1 MFPRRSLLRT
11 IVLLLAAACT
21 TPVWSADPEITTL
34 ADGFESPLPE
44 IPAEE
49 LPRCEPIP
57 AGFTVVEKRWEDIFY
72 GASWPHSPS
81 FQTPVGSWSYRDRYY
96 PYGKPAAGR
105 LLTASFV
112 ADEAMHKLTFVNVQ
126 PVEFA
131 GYPLAQC
138 ALSTTVTMS
147 ECRADVYAPC
157 RITARSSSLFY
168 GKGASVPEC
177 RVTPGKT
184 YWITWHNAAPDLSP
198 TTNSCD
204 PGNPSG
210 GVRCDSNFSS
220 Q

>member
-1 MFPRRSLLRT
+1 MRRLPLSCSL
-11 IVLLLAAACT
+11 LLLALN
-21 TPVWSADPEITTL
+21 PVAGFANPL
-34 ADGFESPLPE
+34 VDGFESPPPVIPE
-44 IPAEE
+44 
-49 LPRCEPIP
+49 EPHEQPSPEPVCDVP

-81 FQTPVGSWSYRDRYY
+81 FQTPIGSWSYRDRYY

-126 PVEFA
+126 PVEVA
-131 GYPLAQC
+131 GYPLAQG

-157 RITARSSSLFY
+157 RVTARSSSLFY
-168 GKGASVPEC
+168 GKGASMPEC

-204 PGNPSG
+204 QGNPSG
-210 GVRCDSNFSS
+210 GVRCDSNFKSR
-220 Q
+220 